1 MGSEG
6 LGAFSWGLL
15 KAFIKCII
23 ILMAEEKESNYC
35 DKCRRLKIVSCT
47 CDMTF
52 AEKVKTT
59 QVNWYTW
66 SDTRKGR

>member
-1 MGSEG
+1 
-6 LGAFSWGLL
+6 
-15 KAFIKCII
+15 
-23 ILMAEEKESNYC
+23 MAEEKESNYC